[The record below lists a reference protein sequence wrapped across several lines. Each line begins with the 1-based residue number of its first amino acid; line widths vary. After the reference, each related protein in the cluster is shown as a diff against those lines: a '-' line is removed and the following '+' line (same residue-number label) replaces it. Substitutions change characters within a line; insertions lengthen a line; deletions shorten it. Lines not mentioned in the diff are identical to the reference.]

1 MARKY
6 ELKRRAERQEETRRR
21 IVEAAVHLHGT
32 VGPART
38 QVRTVADRAGVER
51 VTVYR
56 HFPDQASLLR
66 ACREHYLAQHPPPE
80 DSWKRIDDPEARL
93 RAGLA
98 AAYSFYAENEAMMS
112 NVLRDAEVLPVGQG
126 FIRFK
131 HDTLRALDRGWGLR
145 GRRRARLTAIL
156 DLAADFHTWRS
167 LVRRM
172 GLSQQESVDLV
183 VRWVRCLN
191 REGGDRHLDQTRRR

>member
-38 QVRTVADRAGVER
+38 QISAIAERAGVER

-66 ACREHYLAQHPPPE
+66 ACREHFLAQHPPPE
-80 DSWKRIDDPEARL
+80 DSWKRVDDPEARL

-112 NVLRDAEVLPVGQG
+112 NVLRDAEVLPVGGG
-126 FIRFK
+126 FIGFK
-131 HDTLRALDRGWGLR
+131 RNTVQALDRGWGLR
-145 GRRRARLTAIL
+145 GRRRTQLTAIL

-167 LVRRM
+167 LVCRM
-172 GLSQQESVDLV
+172 GLSQQELIDLV
-183 VRWVRCLN
+183 VRWVRCVHRAEPLPDH
-191 REGGDRHLDQTRRR
+191 RLG

>member
-6 ELKRRAERQEETRRR
+6 ELRRRAERREETRRR
-21 IVEAAVHLHGT
+21 IVEATVHLHGT

-38 QVRTVADRAGVER
+38 QVSAIAKRAGVER

-66 ACREHYLAQHPPPE
+66 ACQEHYLAGHSPPD
-80 DSWKRIDDPEARL
+80 DSWKRIEDPEARL

-98 AAYSFYAENEAMMS
+98 AAYSFYADNEAMMA
-112 NVLRDAEVLPVGQG
+112 NVLRDAEVLPVGGG
-126 FIRFK
+126 FLGLKR
-131 HDTLRALDRGWGLR
+131 DTVRALDRGWGLW
-145 GRRRARLTAIL
+145 GRRRVHLTAVL

-172 GLSQQESVDLV
+172 GLSEQESVDLV
-183 VRWVRCLN
+183 VRWVRCLS
-191 REGGDRHLDQTRRR
+191 RDEPGSGHGVR

>member
-6 ELKRRAERQEETRRR
+6 ELRRRAERREETRRR
-21 IVEAAVHLHGT
+21 IVEATVHLHGT

-38 QVRTVADRAGVER
+38 QVSAIAERAGVER

-66 ACREHYLAQHPPPE
+66 ACREHYLAGHPLPD
-80 DSWKRIDDPEARL
+80 DSWKRIEDPEARL

-98 AAYSFYAENEAMMS
+98 AAYSFYAENEAMMA
-112 NVLRDAEVLPVGQG
+112 NVLRDAEVLPVGGG
-126 FIRFK
+126 FLGFK
-131 HDTLRALDRGWGLR
+131 RDTVRALDRGWGLR
-145 GRRRARLTAIL
+145 GRRRAHLTSIL

-172 GLSQQESVDLV
+172 GLSEQESVNLV
-183 VRWVRCLN
+183 VRWVRCLS
-191 REGGDRHLDQTRRR
+191 RGEPGSDHGVR

>member
-6 ELKRRAERQEETRRR
+6 ELRRRAERREETRRR
-21 IVEAAVHLHGT
+21 IVEATVHLHGT

-38 QVRTVADRAGVER
+38 QVSAIAERAGVER

-66 ACREHYLAQHPPPE
+66 ACQEHYLAGHSPPD
-80 DSWKRIDDPEARL
+80 DSWKRIEDPEARL

-98 AAYSFYAENEAMMS
+98 AAYSFYADNEAMMA
-112 NVLRDAEVLPVGQG
+112 NVLRDAEVLPVGGG
-126 FIRFK
+126 FLGLKR
-131 HDTLRALDRGWGLR
+131 DTVRALDRGWGLW
-145 GRRRARLTAIL
+145 GRRRVHLTAVL

-172 GLSQQESVDLV
+172 GLSEQESVDLV
-183 VRWVRCLN
+183 VRWVRCLS
-191 REGGDRHLDQTRRR
+191 RDEPGSGHGVR